1 LFADSCNFLHDI
13 KVKSA
18 VDCDAQP
25 VRTCTSLPPKAVF
38 NPPSVVVNSAS
49 PPSIKLSSPA
59 DDTSRYSGLLSV
71 LQDVIGPTV
80 HRDGGKLAFSPVHT
94 NDDFLQNPQADTTM
108 IDFNGGSQGQPEAL
122 CVVNLG
128 DISTSTSF
136 AEASTLVE
144 NPGPYHSQDSSIVE
158 TLRDV
163 GEMQGIPTHHDID
176 SDDDNDVWDIFP
188 SYVVEDDDEA
198 EEQGLDRE
206 EAQEN
211 LSPVTVMQFPHPPSR
226 FSYMSTTSSIFSLLA
241 RPYGLTEEALDDSGQ
256 QLTNGL
262 LSPVELSA
270 GLRPFSVYSA
280 PLKRDDSIDSG
291 YADSWTGP
299 TPLARSPP
307 NAMRNSVAFDS
318 TPFRRSS
325 ISSLQNR
332 RVSYDVRA
340 VRPSPKQSAVAE
352 EHDDTFS
359 TSSILDAYEFSSSYD
374 LDEDEELLSPTVR
387 FTGTVSS
394 PPSSP
399 PAESSFPKQPPGSMS
414 EIVPVQEVLSRQ
426 RISAPEDDAGLA
438 FLDADSPLADSPVSP
453 LSSSTVRPSSVKR
466 TPSTQEVVLVGVE
479 SRHLSP
485 SLSPSSEFAAVD
497 TVHINS
503 RAVDVVTPSS
513 ASSSGN
519 ESEVMEGDLSSKTS
533 LLSLGAFPSGPS
545 SPNTSIHSIECDY
558 VTDNMTQ
565 ENVSSQPPWQP
576 QSDLAPTQLPTAPSA
591 GNCTSDANENGES
604 FITGPRERP
613 KISPELLAH
622 IGHVFSLSDD
632 MSAPAGDVRVLDPTG
647 GGDVEITNPRDTWRS
662 ALEVDIQQALR
673 MPAASPSTFLPTDA
687 GFAPDEA
694 DAQTSW
700 DPDLGDLSVNLRRW
714 SDEEN
719 VPPAGEGTSASPVE
733 YDDSDAPREQS
744 RSSTS
749 EPWSEGLLEE
759 AVALPATLTP
769 PTGQTVGK
777 DIDVSLIQGEH
788 DMHSYNQPPD
798 PLVDSVDVLP
808 AVATG
813 PTHDVSPFQ
822 SPSAL
827 TTEFVQR
834 SRAISDVTV
843 KPDSRSPSTLCFP
856 PSPPTNFSETNLDP
870 DHSDLLQSLDDQNVD
885 TAPAECQ
892 SIEVSVAELALEM
905 EGNPHLTS
913 PFNSIAHDQED
924 ECSSLSVRTRVL
936 PNLTIRIPSS
946 SEAQPSSSSTAQS
959 LPLILSLSNG
969 HDTKRWFSSSDAD
982 GFSSSRIDIP
992 SASAPVSSNLSSR
1005 EPGSTKVP
1013 FGFRRFN
1020 PQVVFQR
1027 LSGRAFTETSV
1038 VCGQKVITK

>member
-1 LFADSCNFLHDI
+1 M
-13 KVKSA
+13 
-18 VDCDAQP
+18 
-25 VRTCTSLPPKAVF
+25 
-38 NPPSVVVNSAS
+38 VNSAS

-59 DDTSRYSGLLSV
+59 DDTSRYSDLLSV
-71 LQDVIGPTV
+71 LQDVIGPTA
-80 HRDGGKLAFSPVHT
+80 HQDGGKLASSPVHT

-108 IDFNGGSQGQPEAL
+108 VDFNGGSQGQPKAL
-122 CVVNLG
+122 GVVNLG
-128 DISTSTSF
+128 DISTNTFF

-144 NPGPYHSQDSSIVE
+144 NPEPYHAQDSCIVE

-163 GEMQGIPTHHDID
+163 GEMQGILTHHDID
-176 SDDDNDVWDIFP
+176 SDGDKDVFP
-188 SYVVEDDDEA
+188 SYVVEDDDGA
-198 EEQGLDRE
+198 EEQGLDCE

-211 LSPVTVMQFPHPPSR
+211 LSPVVLQFPHLPSR

-241 RPYGLTEEALDDSGQ
+241 RPHGLKEEALDDSGQ
-256 QLTNGL
+256 QVTNDL

-307 NAMRNSVAFDS
+307 NVMRDSVAFDS
-318 TPFRRSS
+318 TPFRCPS

-352 EHDDTFS
+352 EHDDDTIS

-374 LDEDEELLSPTVR
+374 LNEDEELLSPTVR

-394 PPSSP
+394 PPSGP
-399 PAESSFPKQPPGSMS
+399 PAESSFPKQLSGSMS
-414 EIVPVQEVLSRQ
+414 EIVPVQDIIEVLSRQ
-426 RISAPEDDAGLA
+426 RISVPEDDAGLA
-438 FLDADSPLADSPVSP
+438 FLDADSPLADLPVSP

-466 TPSTQEVVLVGVE
+466 TPSTQEVVLVGVK

-485 SLSPSSEFAAVD
+485 YLSPSSEFVAVD

-519 ESEVMEGDLSSKTS
+519 ESEVMERDLSSKTS
-533 LLSLGAFPSGPS
+533 LLSLGAFASGLS

-565 ENVSSQPPWQP
+565 ENVSSQHPWQP
-576 QSDLAPTQLPTAPSA
+576 QSDIAPAQLPT
-591 GNCTSDANENGES
+591 GES

-613 KISPELLAH
+613 KISSELLAH

-632 MSAPAGDVRVLDPTG
+632 MSAPAGDARVLDPTG
-647 GGDVEITNPRDTWRS
+647 GGDVEITNPRDTWPS
-662 ALEVDIQQALR
+662 AMEVDIQQALR
-673 MPAASPSTFLPTDA
+673 MSAASPVTFLPTDA

-700 DPDLGDLSVNLRRW
+700 DPDFGDLSVNLRRW

-719 VPPAGEGTSASPVE
+719 VLPPGEGTSASSVE
-733 YDDSDAPREQS
+733 YDESDALREQS

-769 PTGQTVGK
+769 PAGQTVGK
-777 DIDVSLIQGEH
+777 DIDASLIQGEH
-788 DMHSYNQPPD
+788 DMHSHDQPRD
-798 PLVDSVDVLP
+798 PLVDSVDVLL

-827 TTEFVQR
+827 TTEFFQR

-843 KPDSRSPSTLCFP
+843 KPDSRSSSTLRCPF
-856 PSPPTNFSETNLDP
+856 SPPANFSETNLDP
-870 DHSDLLQSLDDQNVD
+870 DHSDLLQSFDDQNVD

-892 SIEVSVAELALEM
+892 SIEVSVLELALET

-924 ECSSLSVRTRVL
+924 ECSSLSARTRVL

-946 SEAQPSSSSTAQS
+946 SAAQPSSSSTAQS

-1027 LSGRAFTETSV
+1027 FSGRAFTETSV
-1038 VCGQKVITK
+1038 VCRQEVITKYTALVPRRTCLQSNSKTRE